1 MNQELKKFLQQHP
14 KYFERSNE
22 GHLIANNLRSLVDA
36 YALAMDAKEYES
48 LRVKVAD
55 FRAKEDAKLKQ
66 ELELLS
72 RQLEQEKAIYDGVMQ
87 ELADSEK
94 KLSEMESELG
104 QVIAMKKSKSGSKSS
119 AKRGGYLYLILY
131 FVGILLLYIG
141 FIVSDRPVFVYVV
154 AGMACFVAGLM
165 FSPRGSSSK
174 STVSP
179 IVSRVSDQLQDRN
192 ERIKRVWDVKK
203 QLLYDRKKL
212 ALSKI
217 NECDSIIQEK
227 LSHLHGK

>member
-14 KYFERSNE
+14 EYFERSND
-22 GHLIANNLRSLVDA
+22 GHFIESNLRSMVDA
-36 YALAMDAKEYES
+36 YALAMDAKDYES

-66 ELELLS
+66 EVEFLNQKLEK
-72 RQLEQEKAIYDGVMQ
+72 EKAIYNEVMQ

-94 KLSEMESELG
+94 KLSEMEAELG
-104 QVIAMKKSKSGSKSS
+104 QVIAMKKSKPGSKNSG
-119 AKRGGYLYLILY
+119 KRGGYLYLVLY

-141 FIVSDRPVFVYVV
+141 FILSDRPVFVYVV

-165 FSPRGSSSK
+165 FSPRGRGSK

-179 IVSRVSDQLQDRN
+179 IVTRVSDQLQDRN
-192 ERIKRVWDVKK
+192 DRIKRVWDVKK

-227 LSHLHGK
+227 LSHIHGK

>member
-14 KYFERSNE
+14 EYFERSND
-22 GHLIANNLRSLVDA
+22 GHFIASNLRSMVDA
-36 YALAMDAKEYES
+36 YALAMDAKDYES

-66 ELELLS
+66 EVEFLNQKLEK
-72 RQLEQEKAIYDGVMQ
+72 EKAIYNEVMQ

-94 KLSEMESELG
+94 KLSEMELELG
-104 QVIAMKKSKSGSKSS
+104 QVIAMKKTKSGSKNSG
-119 AKRGGYLYLILY
+119 KRGGYLYLVLY

-141 FIVSDRPVFVYVV
+141 FILSDRPVFVYVV

-165 FSPRGSSSK
+165 FSPRGRGSK

-179 IVSRVSDQLQDRN
+179 IVTRVSDQLQDRN
-192 ERIKRVWDVKK
+192 DRIKRVWDVKK

-227 LSHLHGK
+227 LSHMHGK

>member
-1 MNQELKKFLQQHP
+1 MNKELKRFLEQHP
-14 KYFERSNE
+14 EYFERSND
-22 GHLIANNLRSLVDA
+22 GQLIARNLRSLVDA
-36 YALAMDAKEYES
+36 YALAMDAKDYES

-55 FRAKEDAKLKQ
+55 FRAKEDARLKQ
-66 ELELLS
+66 EVHLLNQKLEK
-72 RQLEQEKAIYDGVMQ
+72 EKAIYNEVVQ

-94 KLSEMESELG
+94 KLSEMEVELG
-104 QVIAMKKSKSGSKSS
+104 HVIAMKKHKSGSKNSRR
-119 AKRGGYLYLILY
+119 RGGYLYLVLY

-141 FIVSDRPVFVYVV
+141 FILSDRPVFVYVV

-165 FSPRGSSSK
+165 FSPRASSSK

-179 IVSRVSDQLQDRN
+179 IVTRVSDQLQNRN
-192 ERIKRVWDVKK
+192 ERLKRVWDVKK

-227 LSHLHGK
+227 LSHMHGK

>member
-1 MNQELKKFLQQHP
+1 MNEELKKFLQRHP
-14 KYFERSNE
+14 EYFECSSD
-22 GHLIANNLRSLVDA
+22 GHLIASNLRSLVDA
-36 YALAMDAKEYES
+36 YAQAMDAKDYEA

-66 ELELLS
+66 DLERLNQ
-72 RQLEQEKAIYDGVMQ
+72 QLEQEKAIYDAIMQ

-94 KLSEMESELG
+94 KLSEMESELS
-104 QVIAMKKSKSGSKSS
+104 QVIAMKKSKSSSKNLG
-119 AKRGGYLYLILY
+119 KRRGYLYLVLY
-131 FVGILLLYIG
+131 FVGILLLYTG
-141 FIVSDRPVFVYVV
+141 FILSDRPVFVYVV

-165 FSPRGSSSK
+165 FSPRGKGAKPS
-174 STVSP
+174 VSP

-212 ALSKI
+212 ALNKI
-217 NECDSIIQEK
+217 NECDMLIQET
-227 LSHLHGK
+227 LSHIHGK

>member
-14 KYFERSNE
+14 EYFERSND
-22 GHLIANNLRSLVDA
+22 GHFIASNLRSMVDA
-36 YALAMDAKEYES
+36 YALAMDAKDYES

-66 ELELLS
+66 EVEFLNQKLEK
-72 RQLEQEKAIYDGVMQ
+72 EKAIYNEVMQ

-94 KLSEMESELG
+94 KLSEMEAELG
-104 QVIAMKKSKSGSKSS
+104 QVIAMKKSKPGSKNSG
-119 AKRGGYLYLILY
+119 KRGGYLYLVLY

-141 FIVSDRPVFVYVV
+141 FILSDRPVFVYVV

-165 FSPRGSSSK
+165 FSPRGRGSK

-179 IVSRVSDQLQDRN
+179 IVTRVSDQLQDRN
-192 ERIKRVWDVKK
+192 DRIKRVWDVKK

-227 LSHLHGK
+227 LSHMHGK